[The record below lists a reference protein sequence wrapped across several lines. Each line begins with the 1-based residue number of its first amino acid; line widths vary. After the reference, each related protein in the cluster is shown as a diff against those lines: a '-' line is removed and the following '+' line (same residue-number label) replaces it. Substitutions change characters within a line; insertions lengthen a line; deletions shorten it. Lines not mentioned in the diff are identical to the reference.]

1 MSVPEG
7 DMSVAPS
14 NPAGVRM
21 EDLPEQAWPRQ
32 EIIDGSL
39 YGTPLARAGHQDIVM
54 RLCVA
59 LLAVVPKDLRVLPGV
74 NILRR
79 TATDRL
85 LIPDVAV
92 VEAEAL
98 SGDPL
103 SVRPE
108 DVYLAAEVV
117 SPSSRATDLHL
128 KRELYA
134 EWGIGSYW
142 VLDPEPQ
149 EVHRFGLRPVESC
162 WLADVDLAVWPDA

>member
-1 MSVPEG
+1 
-7 DMSVAPS
+7 MSVAPS
-14 NPAGVRM
+14 NPAGVRA

-39 YGTPLARAGHQDIVM
+39 YVTPLARAGHQDIVG
-54 RLCVA
+54 RLFLA
-59 LLAVVPKDLRVLPGV
+59 LAAAAPKDLRVLPGV

-92 VEAEAL
+92 VDADAL
-98 SGDPL
+98 VGDPL
-103 SVRPE
+103 NLSPE
-108 DVYLAAEVV
+108 NVYLAAEVI
-117 SPSSRATDLHL
+117 SPSSRATDLYL

-142 VLDPEPQ
+142 VLDPDSR
-149 EVHRFGLRPVESC
+149 EVHRFGSRRVEDC
-162 WLADVDLAVWPDA
+162 WLSGVDLAVWPNA

>member
-1 MSVPEG
+1 MSVL
-7 DMSVAPS
+7 PS
-14 NPAGVRM
+14 SPAGVRA

-32 EIIDGSL
+32 EIVDGSL
-39 YGTPLARAGHQDIVM
+39 HVTPLASAGHQDVVG
-54 RLCVA
+54 RLCAA
-59 LLAVVPKDLRVLPGV
+59 LLAAAPRDLRVLPGV

-79 TATDRL
+79 TTTDRL

-98 SGDPL
+98 AGDPV
-103 SVRPE
+103 SVRPD
-108 DVYLAAEVV
+108 DVYLAAEVI
-117 SPSSRATDLHL
+117 SPSSRATDLYL

-134 EWGIGSYW
+134 EWGIASYW
-142 VLDPEPQ
+142 VLDPVSR

>member
-1 MSVPEG
+1 
-7 DMSVAPS
+7 MSVAPS
-14 NPAGVRM
+14 NPAGVRA

-39 YGTPLARAGHQDIVM
+39 HVTPLASNDHQYVVG
-54 RLCVA
+54 RLFAA
-59 LLAVVPKDLRVLPGV
+59 LLTVAPKELRVLPGV
-74 NILRR
+74 NVLRR

-92 VEAEAL
+92 VEASAVGRGL
-98 SGDPL
+98 AH
-103 SVRPE
+103 VRPE
-108 DVYLAAEVV
+108 DVYLAAEVM
-117 SPSSRATDLHL
+117 SPSSRATDLYL

-142 VLDPEPQ
+142 VLDPDSR